1 MQYFMS
7 TFTGAP
13 NVLDPNSIYDMID
26 MTVKAQICF
35 PGSRASREDYDS
47 QDGNWQLISSPG
59 TLQVRT
65 KTEIGPT
72 AETMPNDFSFGIWF
86 ILGTTF

>member
-1 MQYFMS
+1 
-7 TFTGAP
+7 
-13 NVLDPNSIYDMID
+13 MID
-26 MTVKAQICF
+26 MIVKAQICF

-47 QDGNWQLISSPG
+47 QDGNWQLIFSKSEK
-59 TLQVRT
+59 

-72 AETMPNDFSFGIWF
+72 AETMPNDFSFGIRF